1 MKFFMLLCFLST
13 FAHAQNC
20 GTINYLTQE
29 NSPFEKIPVSDQ
41 DGTGICYAYT
51 ASQLLNYHILKTN
64 QATEPVMH
72 PVWVALKASRRI
84 LHSGNEIDA
93 INSVN
98 NAGNCNYD
106 RVEGALNL
114 FSNNS
119 NLTGSPLVS
128 FLETYARSLTRQARG
143 PAAPVNQSMIE
154 TAQDEA
160 INDASSNCSEQILWE
175 RLLPQL
181 STVSETS
188 VQLFT
193 RLLQDSC
200 SAQNL
205 NRFRTPRAVDIF
217 PFDSHAHARSTMNSQ
232 VSKGPFIFGY
242 CSESWTNSN
251 YNGYPE
257 TDRKFKAVDADC
269 GMHSSMMV
277 GRKQIGEHCYMLV
290 RNSWG
295 TGWGDWNSDQ
305 KCICRHK
312 VSREW
317 VDECTFDKHGTG
329 EYTVEACYMGQ
340 NQLSRNIQN
349 ITTIHRQ

>member
-1 MKFFMLLCFLST
+1 MKLFLVLYFLSA
-13 FAHAQNC
+13 FARAQDC

-29 NSPFEKIPVSDQ
+29 NSPFEKIPVADQ
-41 DGTGICYAYT
+41 DGVGICYAYT

-72 PVWVALKASRRI
+72 PVWVALKSSRRI
-84 LHSGNEIDA
+84 LTSGNELSA
-93 INSVN
+93 INAVN

-119 NLTGSPLVS
+119 NLSGSPLVS
-128 FLETYARSLTRQARG
+128 FLETYARSLERQARG
-143 PAAPVNQSMIE
+143 RQANQSMIE
-154 TAQDEA
+154 TAQNEA
-160 INDASSNCSEQILWE
+160 MNDADSNCSEEVIWE

-200 SAQNL
+200 SPQSL
-205 NRFRTPRAVDIF
+205 NRFQTPRAVDIY
-217 PFDSHAHARSTMNSQ
+217 PFETHAHARSTMNTQ
-232 VSKGPFIFGY
+232 ISKGPFIFGY
-242 CSESWTNSN
+242 CSETWTNPN
-251 YNGYPE
+251 YNGYAQ
-257 TDRKFKAVDADC
+257 TDRKFKAVDANC

-277 GRKQIGEHCYMLV
+277 GRKQIGPHCYMLV

-295 TGWGDWNSDQ
+295 IGWGDWNANQ

-312 VSREW
+312 VTREW
-317 VDECTFDKHGTG
+317 VDECTFDEHGTG
-329 EYTVEACYMGQ
+329 DYTVEACYIGQ
-340 NQLSRNIQN
+340 NQMSRNVQN
-349 ITTIHRQ
+349 ITTIYR

>member
-1 MKFFMLLCFLST
+1 MKLFFVLCFLSA
-13 FAHAQNC
+13 FAHAQSC

-41 DGTGICYAYT
+41 DGAGICYAYT

-64 QATEPVMH
+64 QASELVMH

-84 LHSGNEIDA
+84 LEAGSELNA

-98 NAGNCNYD
+98 NAGNCSYN

-119 NLTGSPLVS
+119 NLTGSPLVT

-143 PAAPVNQSMIE
+143 PARPVNQSMIE

-160 INDASSNCSEQILWE
+160 IKEASSHCSDDVLWE

-200 SAQNL
+200 SSQNL
-205 NRFRTPRAVDIF
+205 TQFQTPRAVNIF
-217 PFDSHAHARSTMNSQ
+217 PFDTHAHARSTMNAQ
-232 VSKGPFIFGY
+232 IGKGPFIFGY
-242 CSESWTNSN
+242 CSESWTNPN
-251 YNGYPE
+251 FNGYSE
-257 TDRKFKAVDADC
+257 IGRKYKEVDPNC

-277 GRKQIGEHCYMLV
+277 GRKQIGQHCYMLV

-295 TGWGDWNSDQ
+295 TSWGKWNENQ

-312 VSREW
+312 VTREW
-317 VDECTFDKHGTG
+317 VDECTFDEHGTG
-329 EYTVEACYMGQ
+329 DYTVEACYMGQ
-340 NQLSRNIQN
+340 NQMSRNIQN
-349 ITTIHRQ
+349 ITTIYR